1 MKKEDLKELINKE
14 LERTHLKYHIRGV
27 YDYRI
32 SNFVEVNEFIFK
44 ELEIFGTRK
53 IRKIE
58 LSYEVKSV
66 KFYLKTTHITM
77 DLLIKINDENVIIA
91 TDINVFK

>member
-32 SNFVEVNEFIFK
+32 SNFIEVNEFIFK

-53 IRKIE
+53 IRKIN

-66 KFYLKTTHITM
+66 KFYLKTTHITI
-77 DLLIKINDENVIIA
+77 DLLINVNDENMIIA
-91 TDINVFK
+91 TGITIFK